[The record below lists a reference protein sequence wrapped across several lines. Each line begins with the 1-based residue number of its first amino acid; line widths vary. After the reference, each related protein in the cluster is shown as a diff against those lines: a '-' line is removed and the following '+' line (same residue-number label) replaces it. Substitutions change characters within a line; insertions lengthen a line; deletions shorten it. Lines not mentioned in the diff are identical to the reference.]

1 MSRSAIAA
9 ISLSALTHNLARLR
23 SLAPA
28 SKLMA
33 VVKADGYGHGLER
46 VARALGSADAFGVAA
61 IADGL
66 RLRASGHKQRIVVLS
81 GIDEPNDLAEVRRL
95 GLDMVLHHPEQLR
108 MLQLDPDPRPIR
120 TWLKLDTGMH
130 RLGFPSEQATALI
143 ATLRTISQ
151 VAADLTVMT
160 HFANSDVPEDQSNA
174 AQRAHFARATDPLG
188 LPRSLANSA
197 AICFDPASHAEWVRP
212 GGLLYGLGLS
222 TTQTGAALGFKPVM
236 QLSSKLIAIQDIA
249 AGERIGYAGTYTCP
263 QRQRVGVVALGYGD
277 GYPRQAGTDTPVLL
291 RGRRS
296 RILGRVSMDLMTID
310 LDAFP
315 DAAIGDRVVLWGD
328 ELPVEEIATAAGTI
342 SYELTCG
349 VTKRVMFLEQP

>member
-9 ISLSALTHNLARLR
+9 ISMSALTHNLARLR
-23 SLAPA
+23 SLAPT

-46 VARALGSADAFGVAA
+46 VARALSSADAFGVAA

-95 GLDMVLHHPEQLR
+95 GLDIVLHHPEQIR
-108 MLQLDPDPRPIR
+108 MLQSDPDPRPIR
-120 TWLKLDTGMH
+120 VWLKLDTGMH
-130 RLGFPSEQATALI
+130 RLGFPAQQARALI
-143 ATLRTISQ
+143 AQLRRVSQ
-151 VAADLTVMT
+151 VGSDLTVMT
-160 HFANSDVPEDQSNA
+160 HFANSDVPNDPSNA
-174 AQRAHFARATDPLG
+174 EQRGRFAKATSGLD

-197 AICFDPASHAEWVRP
+197 AICFDPDSHAEWVRP

-236 QLSSKLIAIQDIA
+236 QLSSKLIAIQDIE
-249 AGERIGYAGTYTCP
+249 AGERIGYAGTYTCT

-291 RGRRS
+291 HGRRS
-296 RILGRVSMDLMTID
+296 RILGRVSMDLMSID

-315 DAAIGDRVVLWGD
+315 DAQIGDRVVLWG
-328 ELPVEEIATAAGTI
+328 EGLPVEEIAAAAGTI

-349 VTKRVMFLEQP
+349 VTKRVMFLEQA